1 MGDSKVVMM
10 EVVAFMVGMV
20 VVVAFIEVMAF
31 KVVMVKMDLMLAM
44 VVAMMVGMVEDL
56 MSMMDQIQGFMEEA
70 VTNGDLD
77 RMDGQKVDD
86 QIVMMILEVDFMDLM
101 VVEIEEI
108 GIDFCFSIHTE
119 IDKCA

>member
-1 MGDSKVVMM
+1 MGVIMVVFRAVMGK
-10 EVVAFMVGMV
+10 VAFMEVMV
-20 VVVAFIEVMAF
+20 VVAF

-44 VVAMMVGMVEDL
+44 VVTMMVGMVEDL

-101 VVEIEEI
+101 VVEVEEI

-119 IDKCA
+119 IDKMCLIF